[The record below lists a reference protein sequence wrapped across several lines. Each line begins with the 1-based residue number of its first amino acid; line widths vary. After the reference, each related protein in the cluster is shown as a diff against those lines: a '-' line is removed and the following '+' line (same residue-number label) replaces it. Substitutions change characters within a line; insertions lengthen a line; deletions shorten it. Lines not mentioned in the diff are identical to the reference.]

1 MIMDFLGNHST
12 ILLFFSIVAF
22 LLSYAMPSNQKI
34 PIQLALVSAI
44 GGLLF
49 VSGQISSNREWE
61 EKMTKAKEQITK
73 LEKSASEV
81 SVKVVTE
88 YVDRIKYIDRPSVHT
103 IKEFITV
110 ENDKS
115 CVVNKGFERAYDA
128 AVNNATIKPEPSDS
142 EPSDIVLSD
151 IATLDSYNIKQF
163 HKLKEQNESLKNWI
177 REQEKLWNDYRS
189 SSQLHSPSHSP

>member
-1 MIMDFLGNHST
+1 MIIEFLGNHST
-12 ILLFFSIVAF
+12 ILLFFAVVGF
-22 LLSYAMPSNQKI
+22 LLSYAIPSNLKI
-34 PIQLALVSAI
+34 PFQLVLVSTI

-49 VSGQISSNREWE
+49 VSGQVTSDRAWE
-61 EKMTKAKEQITK
+61 EKMTKAKEQISK
-73 LEKSASEV
+73 LEKSSSEV

-128 AVNNATIKPEPSDS
+128 AVNNETIKPEPADS

-177 REQEKLWNDYRS
+177 REQEKLWND
-189 SSQLHSPSHSP
+189 